1 MKLKSSW
8 IVFIPTFLS
17 ALGIQMFQSISGAN
31 PFGFMI
37 AGVAVT
43 LLMALGVII
52 IACNDRYTVREYE
65 PKKNF
70 ASGVLLCISAVAT
83 AFYGVTGVSYLFDE
97 KLEILKIL
105 LAGSALLSAIV
116 FVLLGINALTGNY
129 TVTAAPIMTLAP
141 VLMFAL
147 ELVNRFI
154 SYTTVAVAS
163 TEVYDILSIVF
174 LLIFMFYCASIY
186 AGIPT
191 KQSVKCCFI
200 FGMPGITLTFMWCI
214 KEFMPILSGKAPFVF
229 NERIPEFIALSVSL
243 FALTFLLE
251 ITLNAKIAGSFML
264 DDDEDFSSEE
274 EYFGPV
280 KPKKEKEKS
289 SYESIVKYA
298 NNNRTNA
305 NSTQNVME
313 NTPSDVIEDKNVPS
327 AHNNQSNASLFD
339 ESVRAGST
347 PSVDSASK
355 PVEYEPDDGEEDL
368 SWIDKLIKDI
378 EEEQNQ

>member
-17 ALGIQMFQSISGAN
+17 ALGIQMFQSISGVN
-31 PFGFMI
+31 SFGFMI

-43 LLMALGVII
+43 LLMVLGIII

-65 PKKNF
+65 PRKNF
-70 ASGVLLCISAVAT
+70 ASGILLCIVAVAS
-83 AFYGVTGVSYLFDE
+83 AFYGVTGISHIFDE

-105 LAGSALLSAIV
+105 LAVSALLSSIV
-116 FVLLGINALTGNY
+116 FVLLGINAFTGNY
-129 TVTAAPIMTLAP
+129 TVTASPVMTLAP
-141 VLMFAL
+141 VLMFAI
-147 ELVNRFI
+147 ELINRFI

-163 TEVYDILSIVF
+163 TQVYDILSVVF

-214 KEFMPILSGKAPFVF
+214 KDFMPILSGKAPFVF
-229 NERIPEFIALSVSL
+229 NDRIPEFIAFSFAL
-243 FALTFLLE
+243 FALSFLLE
-251 ITLNAKIAGSFML
+251 ITLNAKIAGNFTL

-274 EYFGPV
+274 EYFGLTRTR
-280 KPKKEKEKS
+280 KEKEKS

-298 NNNRTNA
+298 KNNRTNSY
-305 NSTQNVME
+305 STQDAVE
-313 NTPSDVIEDKNVPS
+313 NTVSDELKDKNTTPT
-327 AHNNQSNASLFD
+327 HNNQNNASLFD

-347 PSVDSASK
+347 PSVDSSSK
-355 PVEYEPDDGEEDL
+355 PVEYETDDGEEDL